1 MGLAH
6 NTQRL
11 ICRVVL
17 RGCCWLRNTRDS
29 QLARGAAARLL
40 CESGSVATA
49 RPCQRTGPCSSLR
62 PNFFALVCPFSRA
75 FFAVVV
81 SSNGLC
87 LAQWPRACAACS
99 SCRSGDA
106 PPRYEQGAEQR
117 FLFFAESQKP
127 RRLLR
132 IDFRLVFRD
141 ASLGGARFF
150 VFFFFFVLLSEDNHR
165 RSPHVALH
173 AHFPPTPTPSPPP
186 KNPIRTLCLSNPP
199 IARTHV
205 QATPRTTVGRSVRPQ
220 NPFFDDSTHP
230 QHAHAT
236 RSGKHAADNVSLRDL
251 RIETADGHLT
261 PEINPR
267 ETNSAQNIDRKRQ
280 PAKIP
285 RELGPH
291 PTPNTHT
298 NTQHTPTTRLPVRI
312 MGAKQKRVA
321 ILQP

>member
-1 MGLAH
+1 MGTR
-6 NTQRL
+6 TQHTKTDLSRCVARL
-11 ICRVVL
+11 L
-17 RGCCWLRNTRDS
+17 LLRNTRDS

-49 RPCQRTGPCSSLR
+49 LPLPTNWSVL
-62 PNFFALVCPFSRA
+62 FFVRIFLLSCARFREL

-127 RRLLR
+127 RRLPRSIFFLLILR

-165 RSPHVALH
+165 RSPHVAVGVTRRL
-173 AHFPPTPTPSPPP
+173 
-186 KNPIRTLCLSNPP
+186 TLRKCL
-199 IARTHV
+199 ACM
-205 QATPRTTVGRSVRPQ
+205 PR
-220 NPFFDDSTHP
+220 
-230 QHAHAT
+230 
-236 RSGKHAADNVSLRDL
+236 
-251 RIETADGHLT
+251 
-261 PEINPR
+261 
-267 ETNSAQNIDRKRQ
+267 
-280 PAKIP
+280 
-285 RELGPH
+285 
-291 PTPNTHT
+291 
-298 NTQHTPTTRLPVRI
+298 
-312 MGAKQKRVA
+312 M
-321 ILQP
+321 